1 MFRTG
6 VGGHERGNNRGFPEK
21 GSSVHRHDFLRQ
33 LHHVYKPRNYLEI
46 GVNDGRS
53 LALSRVASVAVD
65 PAFKVVTDLSC
76 DVHLVKATSDDFFAR
91 KDPLLHLRPG
101 RNPFRAFARKDPL
114 AWFGDPVLE
123 LSFIDGMHLFEY
135 ALRDFI
141 NVEKHSRW
149 SSVIVLDDM
158 LPRSVDEAARDRHTD
173 AWTGDVYK
181 VATVLRQH
189 RPDLLVVPVDTSPT
203 GVVLVF
209 GADPDSTVL
218 RDQYDSLLTEY
229 VVPDPQDVPDEV
241 LTRKTAV
248 APEAILRA
256 DFWPALS
263 RARNVR
269 RPRSAYAA
277 LRRRIE
283 SLTE

>member
-1 MFRTG
+1 M
-6 VGGHERGNNRGFPEK
+6 
-21 GSSVHRHDFLRQ
+21 HRHDFLRQ

-53 LALSRVASVAVD
+53 LALSRVASIGVD
-65 PAFKVVTDLSC
+65 PAFRVVTQISC
-76 DVHLVKATSDDFFAR
+76 DVHLVKATSDEFFAR

-101 RNPFRAFARKDPL
+101 RNPFRALARKNPL
-114 AWFGDPVLE
+114 GLFGDPVLE

-141 NVEKHSRW
+141 NVEKRSRW

-158 LPRSVDEAARDRHTD
+158 LPRSIDEAARDRHTD

-189 RPDLLVVPVDTSPT
+189 RPDLLVVPVDTAPT

-209 GADPDSTVL
+209 GADPDSKVL
-218 RDQYDSLLTEY
+218 SEGYDRILQEH
-229 VVPDPQDVPDEV
+229 VVPDPQDVPEEILV
-241 LTRKTAV
+241 RKAAV
-248 APEAILRA
+248 APERLLRA
-256 DFWPALS
+256 DFWPALT
-263 RARNVR
+263 RARNLGR
-269 RPRSAYAA
+269 SRSAFGA
-277 LRRRIE
+277 LRGRIN
-283 SLTE
+283 SLVE